1 MKMTNK
7 IAVIAEHAGGRL
19 KPVTF
24 ELIAFAKKLRQ
35 SKSPAIQVL
44 ILGAEIKSL
53 AQEIADES
61 GLAVV
66 GFEIPA
72 MPDYN
77 GELYNRILAEYF
89 NADRPGYVCI
99 AHTSRGSD
107 FAPALAMDLNGACI
121 SGIED
126 VLTFEDGV
134 CFARPVYGGKLIA
147 HIRPLTETSVLTM
160 QPGIFKPD
168 QQSDQKSGRVVIR
181 KVAAKAHQWRSMG
194 VKQVAMTA
202 KGIAEA
208 EVVVAA
214 GQGIGDKD
222 NLDLINQLAAIFAKP
237 AIAGSR
243 IVCDLG
249 WLEYGCQVGVTGAT
263 VSPQLY
269 LACGIS
275 GAIQHISG
283 MRGSDFIVAINQD
296 PAAAIFQVADV
307 CVVEDLKS
315 FIPVL
320 IETYQEIRDEA

>member
-1 MKMTNK
+1 
-7 IAVIAEHAGGRL
+7 
-19 KPVTF
+19 
-24 ELIAFAKKLRQ
+24 
-35 SKSPAIQVL
+35 
-44 ILGAEIKSL
+44 
-53 AQEIADES
+53 
-61 GLAVV
+61 
-66 GFEIPA
+66 
-72 MPDYN
+72 
-77 GELYNRILAEYF
+77 
-89 NADRPGYVCI
+89 
-99 AHTSRGSD
+99 
-107 FAPALAMDLNGACI
+107 
-121 SGIED
+121 
-126 VLTFEDGV
+126 
-134 CFARPVYGGKLIA
+134 
-147 HIRPLTETSVLTM
+147 M